1 MVAAKT
7 LVHHRGASQLHDMNA
22 REWPWHDAQD
32 DGDAGSAAATHDA
45 GAHDTGAPSTGR
57 PYDDPNYHPPPS
69 STADPAAAATEGD
82 PSATPAETVPEAQPL
97 IVEATDAPHSHI
109 AETTGSPQPT
119 ISDPAS
125 SERPTPTERP
135 SHHRHATE
143 LASSTRPAAETEAS
157 SASSSSSGAPVG
169 AIVGGVLAA
178 LALAAAACALFW
190 FLRRRRRRYAPLKRV
205 AREDRP
211 VMRPFAV
218 DAALAPGAS
227 GGVQKSMTDTV
238 LVPTERS
245 AGFAGAPR
253 ARDSMDLSQLSQQH
267 LHEMAQR
274 TQIADMSGMPDHTPG
289 PSGTTGSGSSE
300 RRYDP
305 PAYASWTPK

>member
-1 MVAAKT
+1 
-7 LVHHRGASQLHDMNA
+7 MNA
-22 REWPWHDAQD
+22 REWPWHDAQHA
-32 DGDAGSAAATHDA
+32 GDAGSAVATHDA

-57 PYDDPNYHPPPS
+57 PYDDPNFHPRPS
-69 STADPAAAATEGD
+69 STANPAGAAATEGD
-82 PSATPAETVPEAQPL
+82 PSATPADTVPEAQPY
-97 IVEATDAPHSHI
+97 IVETTDTPHSYI
-109 AETTGSPQPT
+109 AETTSSPRPT
-119 ISDPAS
+119 ISEPTLT
-125 SERPTPTERP
+125 ERPTPTERP

-143 LASSTRPAAETEAS
+143 PASSTRPAAETEAS
-157 SASSSSSGAPVG
+157 PASSSGSGALVG
-169 AIVGGVLAA
+169 AIVGSVLAA

-190 FLRRRRRRYAPLKRV
+190 FHRRRRRRYAPLKRL

-211 VMRPFAV
+211 VVRPFAV
-218 DAALAPGAS
+218 DAAPGAPGAA
-227 GGVQKSMTDTV
+227 GRVRKSMTDTV

-253 ARDSMDLSQLSQQH
+253 ARDSMDLTQLSQQH